1 MHPLLL
7 TKGRLG
13 LYLLAWAPLAA
24 LLAFLLSITGR
35 LPWTEATAMAA
46 PLAAFYAFVCL
57 SPWYLCRVLPL
68 ATSRAVSLFLNHA
81 SAAVVAGLL
90 WVVLAKVVALGLSRY
105 FADFGTRF
113 NAQLPLVFGVG
124 LLIYLLAVAGHYVLF
139 AMQSSQEAETREQEA
154 RVLAREAELKAL
166 KMQINPHFLFNSLN
180 SISALATT
188 DGVRAREM
196 CIRLSDFLRSTLR
209 LGERESIPLP
219 DEIALARAYLDVEQV
234 RFGARLRVE
243 EQVESDC
250 AKCIVP
256 PLILQPLV
264 ENAVKH
270 GIAGLVEGGTIR
282 LYAQCQDEYLRLR
295 VENEFD
301 ADAPPA
307 RKNGLGL
314 RNVSNRLKARY
325 ANKARLD
332 TSVEENRFVVALTM
346 PCDPDD

>member
-13 LYLLAWAPLAA
+13 LYLLAWAPLGA
-24 LLAFLLSITGR
+24 LLAFLLSISGH
-35 LPWTEATAMAA
+35 LPWAEASAMAA
-46 PLAAFYAFVCL
+46 PLAVFYAFVCL

-90 WVVLAKVVALGLSRY
+90 WVVLAKLIALGLERY
-105 FADFGTRF
+105 FAGFGSRF
-113 NAQLPLVFGVG
+113 NLQLPLVFGVG
-124 LLIYLLAVAGHYVLF
+124 VLIYLLAVASHYVVLS
-139 AMQSSQEAETREQEA
+139 MQSSQEAETREQEA

-180 SISALATT
+180 SISALTT
-188 DGVRAREM
+188 VDGARAREM
-196 CIRLSDFLRSTLR
+196 CIRLSDFLRNTLR
-209 LGERESIPLP
+209 LGEKESISLA
-219 DEIALARAYLDVEQV
+219 DEIALARAYLGVEQV

-243 EQVESDC
+243 EQVETDC
-250 AKCIVP
+250 GKCVVP
-256 PLILQPLV
+256 PLVLQPLV

-282 LYAQCQDEYLRLR
+282 LYAQRRDEFLRLR
-295 VENEFD
+295 VDNEFD

-325 ANKARLD
+325 ENNARLD
-332 TSVEENRFVVALTM
+332 TSVEGNRFVVELTL
-346 PCDPDD
+346 PCNEDE